1 LTAQQHSVWVHL
13 AVQHSFGVLQNGT
26 VLLNLIDNKMEIANI
41 VESYAFVVQWIDV
54 SRGVFL
60 TEYFPTYETCMDYLN
75 VWDYNPTEVK
85 LECIQIYP
93 D

>member
-1 LTAQQHSVWVHL
+1 
-13 AVQHSFGVLQNGT
+13 
-26 VLLNLIDNKMEIANI
+26 MEIANI
-41 VESYAFVVQWIDV
+41 VESYAFFVQWIDV

-60 TEYFPTYETCMDYLN
+60 TEFFPTLDTCMAYLN

>member
-1 LTAQQHSVWVHL
+1 MEL
-13 AVQHSFGVLQNGT
+13 ASI
-26 VLLNLIDNKMEIANI
+26 ID
-41 VESYAFVVQWIDV
+41 SYAFVVQWIDV